1 MNAPLVWSFAGI
13 DHALGTFPRLMGI
26 VNATPDSFSDGGH
39 FLDPAAALQ
48 HALKLVEDGAD
59 ILDIGGESTRPGA
72 IPVPVDEE
80 LQRVIPLIERLAAST
95 QIPIS
100 IDTMKAR
107 VAREALAAGATI
119 VNDVSA
125 LQFDEQMIEV
135 CADSDCGVI
144 VMHMQGTPQTM
155 QHSPHYENVVEE
167 VREFLAG
174 RVAALDAAGIAPER
188 IVLDPGIGFGKTAAH
203 NLDLLRNIERLRSLD
218 RPVLIGHSRKR
229 FLGKLLGKAID
240 ERTAGTIGVSI
251 ALAQQHAD
259 ILRVH
264 DVAAVKD
271 ALRAWRAI
279 SGEAPLSDLEQRIQ
293 DRLDRG

>member
-1 MNAPLVWSFAGI
+1 MHVTRVWSFAGAV
-13 DHALGTFPRLMGI
+13 HTLGAFPRLMGI
-26 VNATPDSFSDGGH
+26 VNATPDSFSDGGR
-39 FLDPAAALQ
+39 FLDPEAALQ
-48 HALKLVEDGAD
+48 HALQLVQHGAD
-59 ILDIGGESTRPGA
+59 ILDVGGESTRPGA
-72 IPVPVDEE
+72 EPVPVDEE
-80 LQRVIPLIERLAAST
+80 LRRVIPLIERLASST
-95 QIPIS
+95 DVPIS

-125 LQFDEQMIEV
+125 LLFDAHMTDV
-135 CADSDCGVI
+135 CAGSDCGVI

-155 QHSPHYENVVEE
+155 QQNPHYDNVVEE
-167 VREFLAG
+167 VREFLEG
-174 RVAALDAAGIAPER
+174 RIAALSQAGIAPER

-264 DVAAVKD
+264 DVAAVRD
-271 ALRAWRAI
+271 ALRAWRA
-279 SGEAPLSDLEQRIQ
+279 LSDEAHTLSQ
-293 DRLDRG
+293 